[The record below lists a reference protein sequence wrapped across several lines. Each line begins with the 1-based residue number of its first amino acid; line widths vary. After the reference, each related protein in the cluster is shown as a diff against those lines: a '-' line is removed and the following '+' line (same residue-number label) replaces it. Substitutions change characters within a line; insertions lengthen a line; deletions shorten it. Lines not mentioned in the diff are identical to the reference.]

1 MDVVKKKIQS
11 LQQQVDDAEDRALEI
26 QRELD
31 TERELHEK
39 VRLEYNFFNSSCRT
53 FTLFSTIS
61 SLFNFRQALCEDFPL
76 SRTAGGVFHP
86 DMLPLNDFLK
96 LFHRTP

>member
-39 VRLEYNFFNSSCRT
+39 VRQNII
-53 FTLFSTIS
+53 FTA
-61 SLFNFRQALCEDFPL
+61 SLVL
-76 SRTAGGVFHP
+76 SRYFSHSLTCLTLSLGI
-86 DMLPLNDFLK
+86 L
-96 LFHRTP
+96 